1 MFNEE
6 TLFILGAGASWYYG
20 YPLGKDL
27 IHAIIQA
34 ITSEQIYVPLTRE
47 QEARVS
53 SNTDLLNRMQ
63 FSLHYVSEQLK
74 NIDIKNIPDGS
85 NQFLR
90 VNSNHVLAN
99 MKQTDV
105 FPTSSVLASVK
116 LSQIE
121 EFSALKNALKQFDPV
136 SIDAFLNTHQSHAL
150 AGKSMIIYS
159 LLKCEDPAA
168 FGIGYKRKP
177 ESWKASQSYSVE
189 DDNWYSYLLADMMS
203 GCVKPDDIVNNNL
216 NIITFNYDMSLDYI
230 IHKKLSN
237 VEMFKDDGI
246 AKNYIDDLVINK
258 IHHVYG
264 KLYNGAS
271 QEVYG
276 LHQLKPS
283 NQDAKTNT
291 IRLIQAINSSDQ
303 IKLIND
309 RLLAHKDGFYK
320 SLVEQAKKI
329 IIIGFGFDRDNLDVL
344 GFPVQPEGYNEMFKG
359 KEFLYMDYD
368 GRMRGLGDQFAYL
381 TKRFDFRAS
390 RSVATRITD
399 AYQNDFK
406 IKLYQG
412 IT

>member
-27 IHAIIQA
+27 IHSIIQA

-47 QEARVS
+47 QEAMVS
-53 SNTDLLNRMQ
+53 SNTDLLNKMQ

-74 NIDIKNIPDGS
+74 NIDIKNIPDGN

-90 VNSNHVLAN
+90 INSNHVLAN
-99 MKQTDV
+99 MRQTGV

-116 LSQIE
+116 LSQIK
-121 EFSALKNALKQFDPV
+121 EFATLKNALKQFDPV
-136 SIDAFLNTHQSHAL
+136 SIDVFLNNHQSHAL
-150 AGKSMIIYS
+150 AGKAMIIYA
-159 LLKCEDPAA
+159 LLKCEDPSA

-177 ESWKASQSYSVE
+177 ESWKASQSYIVE
-189 DDNWYSYLLADMMS
+189 DDNWYSYLLADIMS

-230 IHKKLSN
+230 LYKKLSN

-246 AKNYIDDLVINK
+246 AKNYIDDLVLNK

-264 KLYNGAS
+264 KLYNESS

-276 LHQLKPS
+276 FHQLKPS
-283 NQDAKTNT
+283 NVDAKTNA
-291 IRLIQAINSSDQ
+291 IRLFQAISSSEL
-303 IKLIND
+303 IKLIKD

-320 SLVEQAKKI
+320 SLIEQARKI

-344 GFPVQPEGYNEMFKG
+344 GFPSRPEGYNEMFKG
-359 KEFLYMDYD
+359 KELLYMDYD
-368 GRMRGLGDQFAYL
+368 GRMRGLAEQFGYL
-381 TKRFDFRAS
+381 TKKFDFRAS
-390 RSVATRITD
+390 RSAATRITD

-406 IKLYQG
+406 IRLFQE